1 MTFIEGA
8 GNSLGPIVVVFIL
21 AAAIALVLTPLVWR
35 TVRRYGIVDRPD
47 PRRVNTRPIPRAGG
61 VAIAVGFLAVAV
73 PFTLLNASAHWVPMP
88 LNITPGDLVA
98 LFAGGAV
105 AAIIGALDDLF
116 DLRARWQLIGQILL
130 ALVATGLGVTIT
142 LINNPFGGGPIKL
155 EPFAIGFT
163 VFWIVG
169 MINSINWIDG
179 LDGLST
185 GIALIATV
193 TLGLLSLTTKVSQP
207 LISVLC
213 FALAGALLGF
223 LRWNFHP
230 ARIFSGTT
238 GVQFV
243 GYTLAVLSILGS
255 AKVAVALLVLGVP
268 IIDTFWII
276 VGRLSQRRSPFTPD
290 RSHIHHRLLDLGLSH
305 RNTVLLIYAICIG
318 LGVLSLLVQE
328 VTQAYAFISLFIVA
342 GLILF
347 GPTRG
352 AFDRPEELE
361 AEAYDASPAAA
372 AASPPRNTASSR

>member
-8 GNSLGPIVVVFIL
+8 GNSLGPIVAVFLL
-21 AAAIALVLTPLVWR
+21 AAAIALLLTPVVRR
-35 TVRRYGIVDRPD
+35 TVRRYDIVDRPNA
-47 PRRVNTRPIPRAGG
+47 RRVNTRPIPRAGG

-73 PFTLLNASAHWVPMP
+73 PFTLLNATAHWVPVP
-88 LNITPGDLVA
+88 LNISLGDLIA
-98 LFAGGAV
+98 LFAGGAI
-105 AAIIGALDDLF
+105 AALIGLLDDLF
-116 DLRARWQLIGQILL
+116 DLRARWQLLGQVLL
-130 ALVATGLGVTIT
+130 ALAATGLGITIT
-142 LINNPFGGGPIKL
+142 LINNPFGGVIKL
-155 EPFAIGFT
+155 EPFAVGFT

-185 GIALIATV
+185 GIALIASV

-207 LISVLC
+207 LIAVLC

-243 GYTLAVLSILGS
+243 GYTLAILSILGS

-305 RNTVLLIYAICIG
+305 RSTVLFIYAMCLA
-318 LGVLSLLVQE
+318 LGITALLVQE

-361 AEAYDASPAAA
+361 AEAYDPVPERPAST
-372 AASPPRNTASSR
+372 PRNTASSR